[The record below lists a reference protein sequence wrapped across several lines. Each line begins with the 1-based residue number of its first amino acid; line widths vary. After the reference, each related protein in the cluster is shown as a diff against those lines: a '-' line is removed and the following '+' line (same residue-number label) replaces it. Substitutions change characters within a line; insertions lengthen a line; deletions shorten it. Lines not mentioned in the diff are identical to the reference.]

1 MVEQQHR
8 PWHNAGV
15 SKILDNDGW
24 KSNTGISH
32 QGFGN
37 SYHFRESFQLLA
49 VSEVIIFIIGHN
61 GLLKLD
67 QS

>member
-1 MVEQQHR
+1 MAENLTQALLTKDLEIQI
-8 PWHNAGV
+8 
-15 SKILDNDGW
+15 IL
-24 KSNTGISH
+24 
-32 QGFGN
+32 
-37 SYHFRESFQLLA
+37 ESFQLLA